1 VREHQVSAP
10 DGARLHVSEQGTGR
24 PVLLVQG
31 LGYAGWAW
39 RHQATAVAQV
49 ARAVVLDNRG
59 TGRSDATPGPY
70 SIDLLADDAAAVL
83 DDRGAGPAA
92 VVGASM
98 GGFVAQRLAQRRP
111 DLVDALVLVA
121 TTSGGPDAVGVPDE
135 TADAWRTHAAQLPD
149 RFARA
154 TMPLSFA
161 PGWPRPTR
169 TCSSAGSRRAGHGR
183 ARHRRPGSALR
194 QRGRAAQT
202 APARRAG
209 HDERLRAPV
218 LAGASARGQPAA
230 GRGRRGLTASPEAQ
244 SAIAPDPVRDTSSPR
259 WSISRASSRGSA
271 RAHR

>member
-1 VREHQVSAP
+1 MREHQVSAP

-83 DDRGAGPAA
+83 DDLGGGPAA

-161 PGWPRPTR
+161 PGWAETYPDVFERWLAAR
-169 TCSSAGSRRAGHGR
+169 RSR
-183 ARHRRPGSALR
+183 SC
-194 QRGRAAQT
+194 T
-202 APARRAG
+202 APPTG
-209 HDERLRAPV
+209 
-218 LAGASARGQPAA
+218 
-230 GRGRRGLTASPEAQ
+230 
-244 SAIAPDPVRDTSSPR
+244 
-259 WSISRASSRGSA
+259 
-271 RAHR
+271 